1 MPGLPIYPNQ
11 EDKRQQEIRNGAIQ
25 FLAVLQYAEDWI
37 RQGQSGLNADLLKE
51 LQRLAINQIY
61 TCAGTFRDGPVRI
74 EGVKHQPPEHTQVP
88 GLVHEMCE
96 YVHQVWDSKPA
107 MHIAAYLMWRINW
120 IHPFFGG
127 NGRTARAT
135 AYLAMCARIGF
146 ILPGEKTIPDLIVA
160 DRKPYYEALR
170 RADEAWEERR
180 LDVGHMEEMMS
191 SLLAEQLVA
200 VHNKAT
206 GADAPA

>member
-88 GLVHEMCE
+88 VLFTKCVSTFTKCG
-96 YVHQVWDSKPA
+96 
-107 MHIAAYLMWRINW
+107 
-120 IHPFFGG
+120 
-127 NGRTARAT
+127 
-135 AYLAMCARIGF
+135 
-146 ILPGEKTIPDLIVA
+146 IP
-160 DRKPYYEALR
+160 
-170 RADEAWEERR
+170 
-180 LDVGHMEEMMS
+180 S
-191 SLLAEQLVA
+191 QLC
-200 VHNKAT
+200 T
-206 GADAPA
+206 SPPI